1 MVPPNLHHLTAIIFF
16 VQLIS
21 FAIVIT
27 PFDLQAELFGQSK
40 SHSTYQRV
48 QESLSSWDFLCYENS
63 TEKSVWTGIISNLEL
78 LPTFGASHFYLLL
91 LLLSRLSRVQLC
103 ATQWTAA
110 HQAPQSLGFS
120 RQEHWSELPFPS
132 PMQESEKSK

>member
-40 SHSTYQRV
+40 SHAFSISVENALRFI
-48 QESLSSWDFLCYENS
+48 FLP
-63 TEKSVWTGIISNLEL
+63 LQ
-78 LPTFGASHFYLLL
+78 F
-91 LLLSRLSRVQLC
+91 
-103 ATQWTAA
+103 
-110 HQAPQSLGFS
+110 
-120 RQEHWSELPFPS
+120 
-132 PMQESEKSK
+132 